1 MKPIFRLNLKARTI
15 FFLLDREKAK
25 QMQPAK
31 RFSQTDFF
39 AIAKNFLFF
48 LIKKIHLAKKNH
60 LENGENCM
68 AKNIFHGF
76 HSFFFIS
83 ITK

>member
-48 LIKKIHLAKKNH
+48 
-60 LENGENCM
+60 
-68 AKNIFHGF
+68 
-76 HSFFFIS
+76 
-83 ITK
+83 